1 MQSTDSETPPRS
13 AADTILSLGSSRAT
27 VLTAVEATLRL
38 NRDGPNDAPEERVH
52 PLSRFLRKFWGLSAW
67 MLELIVALSFM
78 RGKRVDRARTLVGQR
93 RPQFSPRA
101 ACVRRRVSA
110 SPPLAGHRAC
120 APGWFLDAASC
131 PRARRGRGGA
141 HSRRR
146 LRPRRYPDPRR
157 RRARRVGWEFLHV
170 AIDDATRL
178 AYVEVL
184 AAQDA
189 PTCAAF
195 LRRAVR
201 WYGRCG
207 LRIRRLLTDNGFA

>member
-1 MQSTDSETPPRS
+1 
-13 AADTILSLGSSRAT
+13 
-27 VLTAVEATLRL
+27 
-38 NRDGPNDAPEERVH
+38 
-52 PLSRFLRKFWGLSAW
+52 